1 MKLPTLKIKRV
12 EEHARIPKQ
21 MTSGSVGLDLAVS
34 DNFTFFPHFVTKVHT
49 GIAMQIPKGYHGE
62 IHIRSSWGKRGIRL
76 ANCTGIIDSDYRGEI
91 ILMVIN
97 DSNDVYYAL
106 EGERI
111 AQFILVK
118 DPAFNIEEVEE
129 LGMTERGEKG
139 FGSTNKESKGDK

>member
-1 MKLPTLKIKRV
+1 MKLPTLKFRKMY
-12 EEHARIPKQ
+12 EHAFIPKK
-21 MTSGSVGLDLAVS
+21 MTKGAAGFDLAVS
-34 DNFTFFPHFVTKVHT
+34 EPTTFFPHFVTKVYT
-49 GIAMQIPKGYHGE
+49 GIAMEIPKGYHGE

-76 ANCTGIIDSDYRGEI
+76 ANCIGIIDSDYRGEI

-97 DSNDVYYAL
+97 DSNDVYFAL

-118 DPAFNIEEVEE
+118 DPAFNIEEVKE

-139 FGSTNKESKGDK
+139 FGSTNEKGEE